1 MTHHQQRV
9 LRNLLTLKN
18 NVKNVTL
25 LIDTRV
31 LIVMLIASLYLLMSV
46 VTLSVIV
53 QQCINKLKIG
63 LKCQRSLVGNS

>member
-46 VTLSVIV
+46 VTLTVKQIFKK
-53 QQCINKLKIG
+53 CIIAIKS
-63 LKCQRSLVGNS
+63 QRSIVGNS